1 MRPRK
6 RSGRPAWRNSS
17 AAIPSSTA
25 DISRELRAETES
37 ARRIIRKRT
46 KIANT
51 ARPRMRPPLPR
62 WKENAS
68 SSRSVSSV
76 PETIASPA
84 PAASRMSTST
94 FRSERRRAI
103 AKAMIPAATISP
115 AARRAVSSGGK

>member
-6 RSGRPAWRNSS
+6 RSGSPAWRNSS
-17 AAIPSSTA
+17 EARPSSTA
-25 DISRELRAETES
+25 DISRELRAETDS

-76 PETIASPA
+76 PETIARPA

-94 FRSERRRAI
+94 LRSVRRRAI
-103 AKAMIPAATISP
+103 AKAMIPDGDD
-115 AARRAVSSGGK
+115 AARPRAAR